1 MTDAESGPG
10 ARLAVDGSIATAVLI
25 VGSGPGGSA
34 AAHAFAGSGL
44 DVLVAERGSHLPSVP
59 RDEIVTAMHVDKR
72 YANTEKW
79 YDASDGK
86 PFTPGTYYYVG
97 GNTKFYG
104 AALPRFRRQDFERT
118 PMQEGFS
125 QGWPFGYAEMEP
137 YYTRAEKLYRVHGRL
152 DEDPTEPEHSEDFPF
167 PALEHE
173 PDIERFAAS
182 LRAQGLHP
190 YHTANGLEVTSQAER
205 EEERASDGTPSFADR
220 KSDAWNRLLKPAL
233 DADERIQLLT
243 ELRITR
249 LIAAKDGRRL
259 VAAEGTYR
267 GKPVTIH
274 AERIILAAG
283 AANTAA
289 LLLRSGVANSS
300 DLVGRNYMVHNTTF
314 LVGVHPLR
322 RNRTAWQ
329 KTIGV
334 NDWYLAGD
342 DRPPLGNMQML
353 GKLSAEMLKGFFPL
367 LPRFL
372 LKWVTDRSIDLCLIS
387 EDVAD
392 PGNRVTA
399 DGERIVVRWKRN
411 NLAAHQHLVGNVRKA
426 VRKAG
431 FPFVFTRLMGIATN
445 SHMCGTTAAGT
456 DPASSVV
463 DENCRAHDLD
473 NLWIVDSSVFPS
485 SAASN
490 PVLTISANAL
500 RVADKIRAALA
511 P

>member
-1 MTDAESGPG
+1 MTRSEPELA
-10 ARLAVDGSIATAVLI
+10 ARLAADGSITVDVLI

-34 AAHAFAGSGL
+34 AAYAFAGSGL
-44 DVLVAERGSHLPSVP
+44 DVVVAERGPHLPVVP
-59 RDEIVTAMHVDKR
+59 REEIVTAMYVEKR
-72 YANTEKW
+72 YANDEQW
-79 YDASDGK
+79 CDGADGK
-86 PFTPGTYYYVG
+86 PFTPGTYHYVG

-118 PMQEGFS
+118 PMQDGFS
-125 QGWPFGYAEMEP
+125 QGWPFGYEEMEP
-137 YYTRAEKLYRVHGRL
+137 YYTRAEELYRVHGRL
-152 DEDPTEPEHSEDFPF
+152 GEDPTEPKHSEDFPF

-173 PDIERFAAS
+173 PDIERFSDS

-190 YHTANGLEVTSQAER
+190 YHTPNGLEVANQAER

-233 DADERIQLLT
+233 DTDERIRLLT

-249 LIAAKDGRRL
+249 LIAAERGNRL
-259 VAAEGTYR
+259 VGAEGVYR
-267 GKPVTIH
+267 GKRVTIH

-289 LLLRSGVANSS
+289 LLLRSGVGNSS

-314 LVGVHPLR
+314 LVGMHPFR

-334 NDWYLAGD
+334 NDWYLPGEG
-342 DRPPLGNMQML
+342 RPPLGNMQML
-353 GKLSAEMLKGFFPL
+353 GKLGAETLKGFFPF
-367 LPRFL
+367 LPRFV

-392 PGNRVTA
+392 PGNRVTV

-411 NLAAHQHLVGNVRKA
+411 NLGAHRQLVRNVGRA

-431 FPFVFTRLMGIATN
+431 FPFRFTRLMGVATN
-445 SHMCGTTAAGT
+445 SHMCGTAVAGT
-456 DPASSVV
+456 DPAASVV
-463 DENCRAHDLD
+463 DADCRSHDLE
-473 NLWIVDSSVFPS
+473 NLWIVDSSIFPS

-500 RVADKIRAALA
+500 RVAGKIRAAA
-511 P
+511 TR